1 MKKYCYSI
9 WGQYQCTFAKRIL
22 KSQTR
27 VAKTILSFGDTNIFD
42 DSSETKNSKLFPDI
56 YKCYLFIIIY
66 LCV

>member
-22 KSQTR
+22 NHKR
-27 VAKTILSFGDTNIFD
+27 VLQRLPYGDTNIFD